1 MVNDIGRRNLQT
13 DYYTFYMIITCFLII
28 LSVTACGS
36 SVYLIIENYKD
47 APDIDVQKALSYF
60 SAITLGLIAFV
71 LGLYYIFYI
80 SNTIWH
86 SDIVA
91 TDLTRMI
98 TEPID
103 QNSFTSNLANFAAE
117 KTGQDPRY
125 LKTAINH
132 NMMIFGDSNL
142 NDSLQDEY
150 GINQDQLRSNVRG
163 YYYNINQHK
172 KEEAYN
178 NRQQQQQTYN
188 NPVFSYN

>member
-1 MVNDIGRRNLQT
+1 MANDIGRKNLQT
-13 DYYTFYMIITCFLII
+13 DYYTFYMVITSFLII

-36 SVYLIIENYKD
+36 SIYLIVENYKD
-47 APDIDVQKALSYF
+47 APDTDIQKALSYF

-98 TEPID
+98 AEPVD
-103 QNSFTSNLANFAAE
+103 QDSFTSNLANFAAN

-142 NDSLQDEY
+142 NNRLQDEW
-150 GINQDQLRSNVRG
+150 GVNQDQLRSNVRG
-163 YYYNINQHK
+163 YYHNINQTK
-172 KEEAYN
+172 KEA
-178 NRQQQQQTYN
+178 YN